1 MSRMRQDIERQIT
14 EATTDNLRWASQL
27 RLVQYLARSGQLEK
41 AREIASVVRHQSGTQ
56 QTVEVLALLNV
67 AESLLAFYDGRRS
80 LAVDKIRRAEAIGM
94 AGGARPE
101 TMAVAFSWDAHF
113 QRNDNR
119 LDALTVALSHC
130 LRYCSKDNS
139 EAISRLSLVVA
150 DAYQQVGDTDSAG
163 KWYRAAHAHALVCG
177 DNSLI
182 AALIHNRAALRLF
195 SARVAMAA
203 GEPPAV
209 DDYTI
214 ALEEASARS
223 YESLVRTHSLAWFLD
238 LIRGQVYMLQGR
250 YEEALALLE
259 GERVLRCSLSW
270 REGNAMRMADVA
282 FCRSK
287 LYSAQSTRDLVAE
300 VVEGLCDVDD
310 PADRI
315 VILDRV
321 QATARNIGDD
331 DLQRQSRERLQL
343 EMHVYAS
350 AKSRWLTAINGC
362 IASTSAPTLECI
374 FGLLD
379 GQ

>member
-1 MSRMRQDIERQIT
+1 MSRMQRDIEQQIAEAGT
-14 EATTDNLRWASQL
+14 ENARWASRL
-27 RLVQYLARSGQLEK
+27 RLALYLARSGHSEK
-41 AREIASVVRHQSGTQ
+41 AQEIASAARHQSESK

-80 LAVDKIRRAEAIGM
+80 LAVDKIRRAEAIGL
-94 AGGARPE
+94 AGGARAD

-119 LDALTVALSHC
+119 LDALTVALNHC
-130 LRYCSKDNS
+130 LQYCSKDNS
-139 EAISRLSLVVA
+139 EALSRLSLVVA
-150 DAYQQVGDTDSAG
+150 DAYQQVGDSDSAG
-163 KWYRAAHAHALVCG
+163 KWYRAAHAHGLVCG
-177 DNSLI
+177 DDSLI

-203 GEPPAV
+203 GEPPVA
-209 DDYTI
+209 DDCTI

-223 YESLVRTHSLAWFLD
+223 YESLARTHSLAWFLD
-238 LIRGQVYMLQGR
+238 LIRGQVYMMQGR
-250 YEEALALLE
+250 FEEALALLE
-259 GERVLRCSLSW
+259 GERVLRCVLAW
-270 REGNAMRMADVA
+270 REGNAMRKADVA
-282 FCRSK
+282 FCRSN
-287 LYSAQSTRDLVAE
+287 LYGAQSTRDLVSE
-300 VVEGLCDVDD
+300 VVEGLCDVAD

-331 DLQRQSRERLQL
+331 DLRRQTRERLQL
-343 EMHVYAS
+343 EMQVYAS

-362 IASTSAPTLECI
+362 IAATSASTQECV
-374 FGLLD
+374 FGLLN